1 MIRLV
6 IGFLALILIFFLA
19 IAFRKTISKLMAY
32 VGLFIPLVSALLIAG
47 TLTDIIGGTAT
58 DGTWFVFVAAIGGLI
73 TGLKMLWD
81 DRRNLKHTTVK
92 TQELDLLSIVQQ
104 HKGRVTPIDIAMSS
118 DLTVEEAETA
128 LNEYCAKDI
137 AEKEVTPTGKVL
149 FVFSGF
155 INETEKQQSKNPMD
169 L

>member
-104 HKGRVTPIDIAMSS
+104 HKGRP
-118 DLTVEEAETA
+118 L
-128 LNEYCAKDI
+128 CC
-137 AEKEVTPTGKVL
+137 
-149 FVFSGF
+149 
-155 INETEKQQSKNPMD
+155 
-169 L
+169 